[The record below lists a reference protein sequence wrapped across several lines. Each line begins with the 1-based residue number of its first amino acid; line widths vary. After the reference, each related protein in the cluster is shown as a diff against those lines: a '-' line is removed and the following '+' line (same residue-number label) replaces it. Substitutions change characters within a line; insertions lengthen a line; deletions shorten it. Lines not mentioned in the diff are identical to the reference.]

1 MKNWLSR
8 LDRNLFSI
16 LKTIARKADEQGIPV
31 FVVGGFVRD
40 LILNRP
46 NLDLDIVA
54 ETDAVAFAQR
64 LAKDQDAS
72 LIVFKQFGTA
82 TMIFPQG
89 LRVDLATARKERYA
103 QSGALPLVEPGS
115 IHEDLFRRDF
125 TINALALRINKDRL
139 GELVDDFK
147 GLDDL
152 KQKKIRILHDQSF
165 QDDPTRILRAVRF
178 EQRFNFQIERHSFK
192 LLKSALDQGLV
203 RHVKPERYFE
213 EFKKILSEESPAK
226 SIQRLYPLGGLDFL
240 GIVLKDMSGTLRL
253 MKKLEGIQTD
263 FSQISAPQRTIHPH
277 TRQGVGVQ
285 YWLVYFMALVAG
297 APFLKLKKILKKF
310 NFKRSDQDKILSCR
324 ELPRVLQVLKRKAL
338 RPSQVFAALKPLNYE
353 TILFLKAKA
362 SESIV
367 ADRIDRFLKEY
378 DFVKLTIDGDV
389 LKTLGIPPGK
399 GLGEILKTLLY
410 AKVDGLIKTRED
422 ELKKAEQLIQHNRG
436 TLS

>member
-54 ETDAVAFAQR
+54 ETDAVAFARR

-263 FSQISAPQRTIHPH
+263 FSRIFSHQRT
-277 TRQGVGVQ
+277 VQ
-285 YWLVYFMALVAG
+285 YWLVYFMALVEG
-297 APFLKLKKILKKF
+297 VSPSKLKKILKKF